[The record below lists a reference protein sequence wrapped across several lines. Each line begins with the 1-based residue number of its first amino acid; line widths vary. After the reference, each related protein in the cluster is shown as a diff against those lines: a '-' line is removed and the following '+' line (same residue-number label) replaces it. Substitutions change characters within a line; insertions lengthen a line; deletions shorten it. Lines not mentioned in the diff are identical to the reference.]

1 MSDALRDAA
10 RRALEKVGAAAN
22 GGEVTRLTVDVKVD
36 GVTEMVALALR
47 GGELSWTSSSGEAE
61 GPHVR
66 EALRWLAA
74 SAPALEEDVRSS
86 SMGMRITETEIAPRA
101 STPPPPPAKDEAA
114 ETPTARGRLADA
126 LDDVVTTV
134 VRAGA
139 GERNAPSVAESLE
152 RLRKEAPLPTPTG
165 LARWLKRLEMGLAA
179 KDVAQVAR
187 LLMGASQLAKD
198 LRKERPSRS
207 ARRRVVGWMGASG
220 ELGAVERLSDR
231 VLIEVAREWLPSSE
245 RGGIERRYLVDLRNG
260 EVFREERSRS
270 SPVASVGPCPRVIQ
284 VGLAE
289 VEDGAAPRRIR
300 LMQYAVSLVPSHDD
314 LTRIASNAY
323 RRFGAL
329 ADRYREQLGGH
340 PGQSEPFAIVAPKRW
355 GEEGEAVAYDDDG
368 TALAFAR
375 ADDAGAASVLSQ
387 LAGLRPRWL
396 GGRLVDADG
405 ALLLVPCVA
414 ALPDGA
420 GTRLYRLR

>member
-1 MSDALRDAA
+1 MSEAIREAA
-10 RRALEKVGAAAN
+10 RRALERVGGGRGA
-22 GGEVTRLTVDVKVD
+22 GEVTRLTVDVQLD
-36 GVTEMVALALR
+36 GVTEMVTLALR
-47 GGELSWTSSSGEAE
+47 DGELSWTSSGAAD

-66 EALRWLAA
+66 EALRWLAQ
-74 SAPALEEDVRSS
+74 SAPPAEDVRASQT
-86 SMGMRITETEIAPRA
+86 GMRVTETDLAPRP
-101 STPPPPPAKDEAA
+101 STPPPAPPAEEAP
-114 ETPTARGRLADA
+114 TPSARGRLADA

-165 LARWLKRLEMGLAA
+165 LARWLKRLESGLAA
-179 KDVAQVAR
+179 KDVAQVAL

-231 VLIEVAREWLPSSE
+231 VLVEVAREWLPSSE

-289 VEDGAAPRRIR
+289 VEDGASPRRIR
-300 LMQYAVSLVPSHDD
+300 LMQYAVSLGPSHDD
-314 LTRIASNAY
+314 LTRVSSNAY

-329 ADRYREQLGGH
+329 ADRYREQIGGH

-355 GEEGEAVAYDDDG
+355 ATNGEPVAFDDDG

-375 ADDAGAASVLSQ
+375 ADDAGGVAVLHQLTAAQ
-387 LAGLRPRWL
+387 PRWL
-396 GGRLVDADG
+396 GGRLVHAEG
-405 ALLLVPCVA
+405 ALMIVPCVV
-414 ALPDGA
+414 ALPDGS